1 MLDREANDHPKEVS
15 TSSRGKREE
24 KNSNVETVKIPAHC
38 RCHTTNKHG
47 RLLKFCLKT
56 HSTHKDSDN

>member
-1 MLDREANDHPKEVS
+1 MITPRRRALALGDMH
-15 TSSRGKREE
+15 EE
-24 KNSNVETVKIPAHC
+24 KNSGVETVKIPAHC

-47 RLLKFCLKT
+47 KLLKFRLKT